1 MRKRRV
7 GNDFFQTFQ
16 IKENGETVDLISV
29 RDTIKIFAKVNER
42 CFQIPKELISVLEG
56 GLITLEVKTELF
68 CEIGRYEIIVKYEH
82 YDLTMSDE
90 DRRQATNFTAFAIVG
105 KTELA
110 DELEDIP
117 IVSDI
122 LIGLK
127 GDKMKFSDLTEAEKL
142 ELKGDKGEDSDFS
155 SLEGTVEYNELTII

>member
-1 MRKRRV
+1 MRKIRV

-16 IKENGETVDLISV
+16 IKENGVIVDLIEV
-29 RDTIKIFAKVNER
+29 KDTIKLFAKVNNH
-42 CFQIPKELISVLEG
+42 CFEIPKDLITVLAD

-68 CEIGRYEIIVKYEH
+68 NRVGRYEIIVKYIHDDE
-82 YDLTMSDE
+82 TMSDD
-90 DRRQATNFTAFAIVG
+90 DRKQATNFTAFAIVG
-105 KTELA
+105 KTEMA

-127 GDKMKFSDLTEAEKL
+127 GEKGDKGD
-142 ELKGDKGEDSDFS
+142 KGDKGEQGSDAPFS
-155 SLEGTVEYNELTII
+155 SIEGTQEFNELTII

>member
-1 MRKRRV
+1 MRKIRI

-16 IKENGETVDLISV
+16 IKENGETVDLISL

-42 CFQIPKELISVLEG
+42 CFEVPKELISVLEG

-90 DRRQATNFTAFAIVG
+90 DRKQATNFTAFAIVG

-127 GDKMKFSDLTEAEKL
+127 GEKGDKGD
-142 ELKGDKGEDSDFS
+142 KGDKGEQGSDAPFS
-155 SLEGTVEYNELTII
+155 SIQGTVEYNELTII

>member
-1 MRKRRV
+1 MRKIRI

-29 RDTIKIFAKVNER
+29 KDTIKIFAKVNDR
-42 CFQIPKELISVLEG
+42 CFEIPRELISVLAD

-68 CEIGRYEIIVKYEH
+68 NRVGRYEIIVKYIHDDE
-82 YDLTMSDE
+82 TMSDD
-90 DRRQATNFTAFAIVG
+90 DRKQATNFTAFAIVG
-105 KTELA
+105 KTEMA

-127 GDKMKFSDLTEAEKL
+127 GEKGDKGD
-142 ELKGDKGEDSDFS
+142 KGDKGEQGSDAPFS
-155 SLEGTVEYNELTII
+155 SIEGTQEFNELTII

>member
-1 MRKRRV
+1 MRKIRV

-16 IKENGETVDLISV
+16 IKENGVIVDLIEV
-29 RDTIKIFAKVNER
+29 KDTIKLFAKVNNH
-42 CFQIPKELISVLEG
+42 CFEIPKELITVLAD

-68 CEIGRYEIIVKYEH
+68 CEVGRYEIIVKYEH
-82 YDLTMSDE
+82 YDTTMSDD
-90 DRRQATNFTAFAIVG
+90 DRKQETNFSAFAIVG
-105 KTELA
+105 KTEMA

-127 GDKMKFSDLTEAEKL
+127 GDKGDTGE
-142 ELKGDKGEDSDFS
+142 KGDTGSDAPFS
-155 SLEGTVEYNELTII
+155 SIEGTQEFNEINII